1 MKSLVAIIF
10 TLIFAFPAFAADDP
24 KATFVA
30 FMKLA
35 QSGQVNK
42 AIKEYGI
49 DNRDDK
55 SWIDVKMPGK
65 LSYEIKD
72 VKDKKKGEEATIA
85 AQIDYET
92 ITEGAKDT
100 AGTVATAGKL
110 ATGNVAGAAGG
121 VAKNK
126 AGDSVSSVSERTQVD
141 MKRSGGKWKVV
152 VTDRLYRLLTGEKR

>member
-1 MKSLVAIIF
+1 MKALFTIIF
-10 TLIFAFPAFAADDP
+10 ALIFAVPAVAADDP
-24 KATFVA
+24 QAAFVA
-30 FMKLA
+30 FMSLA
-35 QSGQVNK
+35 QSGEVKK

-49 DNRDDK
+49 DERNEK

-72 VKDKKKGEEATIA
+72 VNEKKKGEKATIS

-92 ITEGAKDT
+92 ITESAKGA

-110 ATGNVAGAAGG
+110 ATGNFAGAAGG
-121 VAKNK
+121 VVKNK

-141 MKRSGGKWKVV
+141 MERSGGKWKVV

>member
-1 MKSLVAIIF
+1 MKSLVTIIF
-10 TLIFAFPAFAADDP
+10 ALIFAFPAFAADDP

-30 FMKLA
+30 FMNLA

-42 AIKEYGI
+42 AIQEYGI

-55 SWIDVKMPGK
+55 SRVDVKMPGK
-65 LSYEIKD
+65 LSYDIKD
-72 VKDKKKGEEATIA
+72 VNENNKGEAATIS
-85 AQIDYET
+85 AQIDYEP

-100 AGTVATAGKL
+100 AGTAATAGKL
-110 ATGNVAGAAGG
+110 ATGNIAGAAGG

-126 AGDSVSSVSERTQVD
+126 AGDSASSVSERTQVD
-141 MKRSGGKWKVV
+141 MKRSGEKWKVV